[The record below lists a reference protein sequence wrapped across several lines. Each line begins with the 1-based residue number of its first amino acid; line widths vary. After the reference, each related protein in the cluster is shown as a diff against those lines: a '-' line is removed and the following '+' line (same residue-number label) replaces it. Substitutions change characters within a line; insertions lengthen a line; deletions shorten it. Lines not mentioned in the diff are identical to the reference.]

1 MKRFNIGYLYIVLCA
16 SIFSFVEVALK
27 ATSGM
32 FHPMQITVLRFLIGG
47 AVLLPVALG
56 VMRRRGERFTR
67 ADAGFFTLLGFLFV
81 CVAMTFYQ
89 LAVGYAPAAVVAVLF
104 SCNPIF
110 ITLLAGVILREP
122 IRGNHVLSPKRY
134 AVLSPLHTN

>member
-56 VMRRRGERFTR
+56 VMPALMSSTDLSFCGTREKLDKRRCP
-67 ADAGFFTLLGFLFV
+67 LLSKKV
-81 CVAMTFYQ
+81 RN
-89 LAVGYAPAAVVAVLF
+89 F
-104 SCNPIF
+104 SRSSF
-110 ITLLAGVILREP
+110 RL
-122 IRGNHVLSPKRY
+122 
-134 AVLSPLHTN
+134 